1 MLETANLSCVRGDR
15 ILFEELS
22 FSVQDGELVHVVGPN
37 GAGKTSLIR
46 MMCGL
51 VAPAMGEV
59 RWRGQNI
66 RKQKE
71 EFNSELLYLGH
82 QLGIKA
88 ELTAVEN
95 LRISCAMSNQALA
108 DDDAWR
114 ALDEIGLRG
123 REDLPTKVLSQ
134 GQQRRVALA
143 RLLVSRAKLWILD
156 EPFTALDVKA
166 VAQLEAVLGRHLA
179 SGGMIVLTTHQAFSL
194 PQGRMRQLVLEN
206 RRGIL
211 Q

>member
-15 ILFEELS
+15 VLFEELS
-22 FSVQDGELVHVVGPN
+22 FSLQEGELVHIVGPN

-51 VAPAMGEV
+51 VAPAAGEV
-59 RWRGQNI
+59 RWRGENI

-71 EFNSELLYLGH
+71 EFNSDLLYLGH
-82 QLGIKA
+82 HLGVKA
-88 ELTAVEN
+88 ELTALEN
-95 LRISCAMSNQALA
+95 LRMSCALANHAL
-108 DDDAWR
+108 DEDVAWR

-143 RLLVSRAKLWILD
+143 RLLVSQAKLWILD

-166 VAQLEAVLGRHLA
+166 VAQLEGVLGRHLA
-179 SGGMIVLTTHQAFSL
+179 QGGMIVLTTHQTFSL
-194 PQGRMRQLVLEN
+194 PQGTMRKLVLEN
-206 RRGIL
+206 RRGVL